1 VTCFWRPFVLYA
13 KMKAAEGGGDDGSLN
28 LSVPGM
34 SLTANTSP
42 AMKVVLIAIGLA
54 GWLLYRFAGS
64 VHQPAVQEQ
73 PPARP
78 PPALRN

>member
-1 VTCFWRPFVLYA
+1 VL
-13 KMKAAEGGGDDGSLN
+13 
-28 LSVPGM
+28 
-34 SLTANTSP
+34 
-42 AMKVVLIAIGLA
+42 VVLIAIGLA

-78 PPALRN
+78 PEPLARPPQ